1 MLVTSAS
8 EDMWKPLE
16 EALRHNF
23 LPALTGRSAF
33 IDGERD
39 LLSLPAKLGG
49 IGIANPTIVCTAQN
63 EASKKISSPL
73 IASMQKITQEPAD
86 LVHLAQRKLK
96 AEVHQS
102 NNQNIAK
109 YAKEVKSTLPQNL
122 QFAVQQCCEDGAS
135 TWLTTI
141 PVKEYGFNL
150 HKQAFRDALCLR
162 YGWPITRTP
171 SHCAC
176 GTPFSINHAFTCSK
190 GAFPTIRHNRIRD
203 LLANLLSDIC
213 PCVAV
218 EPVLQPLSGEEFHL
232 CSTIKEDCA
241 RLDVSAIELWDK
253 SKTTAYFDVKV
264 FNAHASS
271 NRSISATSCYR
282 KHELEKRRKYERRV
296 IDVEH
301 STFTPFVMSTN
312 GGMGLSATV
321 TVKQIA
327 ALLGE
332 KTDTPTPR
340 FLMSSDVDSP
350 SPY

>member
-1 MLVTSAS
+1 MSIT
-8 EDMWKPLE
+8 
-16 EALRHNF
+16 
-23 LPALTGRSAF
+23 
-33 IDGERD
+33 
-39 LLSLPAKLGG
+39 
-49 IGIANPTIVCTAQN
+49 QN
-63 EASKKISSPL
+63 EASLKISSPL
-73 IASMQKITQEPAD
+73 IASIRKFTEEPAD

-102 NNQNIAK
+102 NNRDIAR
-109 YAKEVKSTLPQNL
+109 YANGIKSILPQKI
-122 QFAVQQCCEDGAS
+122 QASVQQCCEDGAS

-176 GTPFSINHAFTCSK
+176 GTPFSIDHAFTCSK

-203 LLANLLSDIC
+203 LLANLLTEVC

-232 CSTIKEDCA
+232 RSTIKEDYA
-241 RLDVSAIELWDK
+241 RLDVSAIEFWDN

-271 NRSISATSCYR
+271 NQSISAASCYR
-282 KHELEKRRKYERRV
+282 KHELEKSRKYERR
-296 IDVEH
+296 ITDVEH
-301 STFTPFVMSTN
+301 GTFTPFVMSTN
-312 GGMGLSATV
+312 GGMGPSATV
-321 TVKQIA
+321 TVKRLA
-327 ALLGE
+327 ALLAE
-332 KTDTPTPR
+332 TTDTPYSKILNVIR
-340 FLMSSDVDSP
+340 CRLNFSLLDSAIMCIRGARSSSRRPDFKISQESP
-350 SPY
+350 ELIAGVIS